1 MKFIILFMKKLG
13 NRDSLFAGFIAVFF
27 IISPTYAHKCI
38 LEGDAAADIT
48 RYNSCKADLGIAS
61 MHEEMQSKAYANE
74 VDQLRAENTLLKAK
88 LNQIRRQVMAL
99 LADF

>member
-1 MKFIILFMKKLG
+1 MKKLG
-13 NRDSLFAGFIAVFF
+13 NRDNLFAGFIAVFF
-27 IISPTYAHKCI
+27 IISPAYAHKCI

-61 MHEEMQSKAYANE
+61 MHEEMQSKANANAHE
-74 VDQLRAENTLLKAK
+74 VGQLRAENTLLRAK
-88 LNQIRRQVMAL
+88 LNQMRRQVMAL